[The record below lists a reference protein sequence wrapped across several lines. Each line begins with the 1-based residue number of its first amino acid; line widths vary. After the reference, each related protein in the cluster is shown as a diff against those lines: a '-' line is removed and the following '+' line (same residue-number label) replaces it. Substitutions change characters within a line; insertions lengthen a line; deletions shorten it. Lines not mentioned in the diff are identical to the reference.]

1 MIGIWLVLLLAVCVG
16 LTVLAEEPT
25 DLSKAVRVNST
36 NEAVNALKKARANHQ
51 EEVILYVN
59 PSKVPIENEKEG
71 WADVHS
77 SIYREF
83 HYGYAGGLYN
93 AMDYDV
99 FSGPSVDTMGILR
112 EDGSMEWTDFY
123 EDEANPGYG
132 YYRIVFQ
139 YHDNAEELAQAD
151 AKIKS
156 VLQKVSGK
164 SDAEKVIYVYDYLK
178 ENLPKEKLSNSG
190 YPRNCNGVYGALFG
204 DGTGYVCSTYACTI
218 QRFMELANIPSYI
231 IGGAYEKGEPNHAI
245 NVVRLSGKW
254 YVVDYTQ
261 DALLIGTED
270 YSRYHSFSDLV
281 KKYMSSY
288 SMAKE
293 TYDQKSQDTKP
304 SGASLG
310 KVNLKSA
317 GNAGYNS
324 VTLKWNKVKNA
335 KGYEIYYSA
344 KKSSGYKKLAT
355 VKSGNTT
362 SYKAKKLTT
371 GKKYYFKVRAYSGTK
386 KGSFSRVL
394 SAKPLPAKAAIT
406 RAVNLSGKKISLS
419 WKKVSGASGYEVYY
433 KSGNGAY
440 RRLKTLSRNKLTAG
454 GRFSKGKKY
463 TFKVR
468 AYRTVNKK
476 KVYGS
481 FSTAKSIMIR
491 K

>member
-1 MIGIWLVLLLAVCVG
+1 MKRLRKCMTGIWLVLLLAVCLG
-16 LTVLAEEPT
+16 MPVLAEEPT

-151 AKIKS
+151 AKIRS

-178 ENLPKEKLSNSG
+178 DNLPKEKLSNSG

-304 SGASLG
+304 SGASIG
-310 KVNLKSA
+310 KVTLKSA

-335 KGYEIYYSA
+335 KGYEIYYLLTLQ
-344 KKSSGYKKLAT
+344 KSYTKF
-355 VKSGNTT
+355 GNPHD
-362 SYKAKKLTT
+362 Y
-371 GKKYYFKVRAYSGTK
+371 
-386 KGSFSRVL
+386 
-394 SAKPLPAKAAIT
+394 
-406 RAVNLSGKKISLS
+406 
-419 WKKVSGASGYEVYY
+419 
-433 KSGNGAY
+433 
-440 RRLKTLSRNKLTAG
+440 
-454 GRFSKGKKY
+454 
-463 TFKVR
+463 
-468 AYRTVNKK
+468 
-476 KVYGS
+476 
-481 FSTAKSIMIR
+481 
-491 K
+491 